1 MKKRYLYFLFFSAM
15 AGSLQAQIS
24 LTGSAPQYNQDFNTL
39 ATSGTTNTNLPAGW
53 VLVEAGANAN
63 GQYRAGDGS
72 SNTGDTYSFGTGTDT
87 ERSLGGV
94 ASNNLQSRFGASFL
108 NNTGNVINS
117 FSLSYFGEQWRRGNT
132 TAGKQDSLIFAYST
146 NATSLDDAGATW
158 NQVNSLSFFSAQTP
172 ATASSLD
179 GNAASNRLNL
189 TGTVTLNLSTGATLW
204 IRWQDIN
211 IFGSDDGL
219 SADDVQM
226 LFTTQGGGTP
236 DTLVRFSPVS
246 GTVAENAGS
255 FNLSLLYNPTSP
267 STAFSALVAL
277 KSGNAAD
284 IGNFTTQ
291 TVNFPAG
298 TNTGSL
304 SVTLTDN
311 SLQDGNKTFVFALRN
326 PSAGMLL
333 GADSL
338 FTLTVS
344 DDDVVVPGLPVY
356 TIAQVRGT
364 NANGGP
370 DSLGVF
376 CEVRGTVY
384 GVNTRSTGLQFT
396 MRDGTGGIGVFS
408 PSNTFGY
415 TVNEG
420 DSIRLIGRVSVFRG
434 LSQMD
439 FLNVTEA
446 NIIPVGTGSIKA
458 PTFVTA
464 LNESTESDLVRI
476 ANCTLVDA
484 AQWTGSATG
493 FNVQITDGNQVY
505 TMRIAPNTTAVTM
518 AAPATMFDVIGIGSQ
533 FATTTA
539 APFTDGYQII
549 PRKQED
555 ILLGGSISENAES
568 ASMVV
573 FPNPASERFTV
584 KFEADG
590 NTTAVV
596 ALKDLTGRTV
606 MQKRI
611 AVAAG
616 TNQVELES
624 RVASGV
630 YLVTV
635 ECAQKRMVKRVLI
648 K

>member
-1 MKKRYLYFLFFSAM
+1 MRRIVYTMACLASSVAIFAQPCSDLFLSEYIEGSSNNKAIEIYNPT
-15 AGSLQAQIS
+15 AGSINLAGYELRNFFNGNTSVGPDYVLPLAGIIPAGGTYTVVNPS
-24 LTGSAPQYNQDFNTL
+24 SNATLLGLADTLTPANGQGRFVANFNGDDAIALYNGTTLIDVIGLIGTDPGTSWVYGVDFNTQNKTLVRKAIIQEGSISWDSTIAINNWNVL
-39 ATSGTTNTNLPAGW
+39 AQDDFS
-53 VLVEAGANAN
+53 
-63 GQYRAGDGS
+63 D
-72 SNTGDTYSFGTGTDT
+72 FGTHTM
-87 ERSLGGV
+87 
-94 ASNNLQSRFGASFL
+94 
-108 NNTGNVINS
+108 
-117 FSLSYFGEQWRRGNT
+117 
-132 TAGKQDSLIFAYST
+132 
-146 NATSLDDAGATW
+146 NAC
-158 NQVNSLSFFSAQTP
+158 SAI
-172 ATASSLD
+172 L
-179 GNAASNRLNL
+179 
-189 TGTVTLNLSTGATLW
+189 
-204 IRWQDIN
+204 
-211 IFGSDDGL
+211 
-219 SADDVQM
+219 
-226 LFTTQGGGTP
+226 
-236 DTLVRFSPVS
+236 DTLVKFSPTSGSVS
-246 GTVAENAGS
+246 EASGS
-255 FNLSLLYNPTSP
+255 ATLSLVYNPTSP
-267 STAFSALVAL
+267 VTGFSASVVL

-298 TNTGSL
+298 TNTGSV
-304 SVTLTDN
+304 SVTITDN
-311 SLQDGNKTFVFALRN
+311 SLEDGNKTFVFALRN

-338 FTLTVS
+338 FTLTVT

-364 NANGGP
+364 NTDGGP
-370 DSLGVF
+370 DSLGVL

-458 PTFVTA
+458 PSFVTA

-568 ASMVV
+568 ASMAV

-584 KFEADG
+584 KFEADD
-590 NTTAVV
+590 NTFAVV

-624 RVASGV
+624 RTAPGV

-635 ECAQKRMVKRVLI
+635 DCGQKRMVKRVLI

>member
-616 TNQVELES
+616 TNQVELDS

-635 ECAQKRMVKRVLI
+635 DCGQKRMVKRVLI